1 MNTEIK
7 KISIPIDDYIRI
19 TGCDDKFENT
29 SVWDEDNGLVIMP
42 NSTGN
47 YKFNFII
54 KDHQK
59 FFLAQ
64 IKYGL

>member
-7 KISIPIDDYIRI
+7 KISIPIDDYIKI
-19 TGCDDKFENT
+19 TGCNDKFDNT
-29 SVWDEDNGLVIMP
+29 SEWDRENGLEIIT

-47 YKFNFII
+47 YKFNFLIT
-54 KDHQK
+54 DHQK